1 MLHNIDTIYD
11 IARSSKNFSTG
22 INFSE
27 NFFLVY
33 RGGDG
38 TMTAIKYTLA
48 LDGRR
53 SIILYTTTNQKPA
66 EMANEGT
73 DRSWD
78 RGGAQGQHNII
89 VLGTIM
95 IRMNRNN

>member
-1 MLHNIDTIYD
+1 M
-11 IARSSKNFSTG
+11 
-22 INFSE
+22 
-27 NFFLVY
+27 
-33 RGGDG
+33 
-38 TMTAIKYTLA
+38 MAIKYTLA

-53 SIILYTTTNQKPA
+53 SIILYTTTNQKHA
-66 EMANEGT
+66 ETANEGT

-89 VLGTIM
+89 ILGTIM